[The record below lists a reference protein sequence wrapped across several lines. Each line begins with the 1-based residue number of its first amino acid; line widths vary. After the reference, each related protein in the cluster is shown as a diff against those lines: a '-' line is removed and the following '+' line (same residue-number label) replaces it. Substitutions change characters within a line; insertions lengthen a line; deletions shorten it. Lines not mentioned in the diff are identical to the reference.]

1 MIRKSELQEL
11 PQVMAIANEAWKIV
25 IGNTGIQY
33 KNTGRFRSLQ
43 DIEPYQNDFYVK
55 VVKNEIV
62 GVGRLIFDH
71 DVVTIGSLAVLPQYQ
86 V

>member
-1 MIRKSELQEL
+1 MKLGKSSLETLEYSTKIQE
-11 PQVMAIANEAWKIV
+11 E
-25 IGNTGIQY
+25 
-33 KNTGRFRSLQ
+33 RE
-43 DIEPYQNDFYVK
+43 EPYQNDFYVK

-62 GVGRLIFDH
+62 GVVRLIFDH